1 MSVVENARGS
11 NMRSALIALMLMIGS
26 QRYTQ
31 AADCGLMVQLLVGVA

>member
-11 NMRSALIALMLMIGS
+11 TMRSAIITLMLMIVS

-31 AADCGLMVQLLVGVA
+31 AADRGLMAQLLVGVA